1 MADEVRY
8 ERRGAAAWLTIDREA
23 RRNALDLATIELLL
37 AHLDR
42 AEADP
47 SVRVVCVTGAGTQA
61 FCAGADLA
69 AARAGGDP
77 LAGPRRYARLLQRMR
92 ALEKPLVARVNGH
105 CLAGGLGPML
115 ACDLVYAREGARLGL
130 PEVTVGLFPMMVSA
144 LLVRDGIR
152 KKVLEL
158 VYTGAQITARE
169 AEALGLVTRA
179 VPDGELDAAV
189 ERALDGIAAAAP
201 RAVQLGRRAL
211 AEAEALPPDEAI
223 ELLCRRLGDVLATED
238 AVEGLAAFVEKRK
251 PTWKGR

>member
-1 MADEVRY
+1 MAGEVRY
-8 ERRGAAAWLTIDREA
+8 EQRGAAAWLIIDREA
-23 RRNALDLATIELLL
+23 RRNALDPATIELLL

-47 SVRVVCVTGAGTQA
+47 SVRVVCLTGAGATV
-61 FCAGADLA
+61 FSAGADLA

-77 LAGPRRYARLLQRMR
+77 LDGPRRYVRLLRRMR
-92 ALEKPLVARVNGH
+92 GLGKPLVARVNGH
-105 CLAGGLGPML
+105 CLGGGLGPML
-115 ACDLVYAREGARLGL
+115 ACDVVYAREGARLGL

-144 LLVRDGIR
+144 LLVRDGAR
-152 KKVLEL
+152 KKILEL

-189 ERALDGIAAAAP
+189 QRVVEAIAAAAP

-211 AEAEALPPDEAI
+211 AEAEALPVDDAI
-223 ELLCRRLGDVLATED
+223 EVLCERLGEVLSTED
-238 AVEGLAAFVEKRK
+238 AAEGLAAFAERRPPV
-251 PTWKGR
+251 WKGR